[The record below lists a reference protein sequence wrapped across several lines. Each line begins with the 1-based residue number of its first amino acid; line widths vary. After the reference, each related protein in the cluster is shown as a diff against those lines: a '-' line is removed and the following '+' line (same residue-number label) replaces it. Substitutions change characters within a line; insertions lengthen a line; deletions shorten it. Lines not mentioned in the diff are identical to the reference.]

1 MRLIYL
7 DVSKRAN
14 RYLIASTTV
23 DAAGAIEVRRELGR
37 LVLPGQRRL
46 HFKSES
52 DRRRR
57 ELLDAIAG
65 LSCVVRVYSVR
76 RLAEPDARTLA
87 LSAVVRDVQAA
98 GGDSTVYIERVE
110 GLESLDQATIS
121 RTRSRQPS
129 LTWHHLSPS
138 EDPVLWVS
146 DAVAWAVGA
155 GGPWRDRVD
164 AVLDGLVELSP

>member
-7 DVSKRAN
+7 DESKRAN

-52 DRRRR
+52 ERRRR
-57 ELLDAIAG
+57 ELLDVIVE
-65 LSCVVRVYSVR
+65 LECSIRVYSVR
-76 RLAEPDARTLA
+76 RLAEPDARSLA
-87 LSAVVRDVQAA
+87 LSAVVRDAQAA

-110 GLESLDQATIS
+110 GLESLDQATIT
-121 RTRSRQPS
+121 RTRLRQPS

-146 DAVAWAVGA
+146 DAIAWAVGA
-155 GGPWRDRVD
+155 GGAWRERVEARLD
-164 AVLDGLVELSP
+164 AVIELSP

>member
-7 DVSKRAN
+7 DESKRGN
-14 RYLIASTTV
+14 RYLVASTTV
-23 DAAGAIEVRRELGR
+23 DAAGAIEVRRALGR

-57 ELLDAIAG
+57 ELLVAITG
-65 LSCVVRVYSVR
+65 LSCAVRVYSVR
-76 RLAEPDARTLA
+76 QLAEPDARSLA
-87 LSAVVRDVQAA
+87 LSAVVRDAQAT
-98 GGDSTVYIERVE
+98 GSDSTAYIERVE
-110 GLESLDQATIS
+110 GLESLDQATI
-121 RTRSRQPS
+121 TRARARRPS
-129 LTWHHLSPS
+129 MTWHHLSPS

-155 GGPWRDRVD
+155 GGHWRERVD
-164 AVLDGLVELSP
+164 TLLDDVIELSP